1 MVKIPES
8 SQSRLPQPV
17 VHVYSLHTDP
27 FAQPGRGDAGG
38 MNVYIARSI
47 AAMLAADDTL
57 RVEVFTLL
65 TDPDCEHAKP
75 GVQVPTLLNSYR
87 DRVRVHQVL
96 IPQAL
101 GARKNQ
107 LAEFTTEFA
116 AQCVSLACW
125 HPQVIH
131 AHYWLS
137 GVAALGAA
145 QTYAAEGTV
154 IPVVFTPH
162 TTAAAKDARRSPD
175 EPEEPHARYESE
187 HRVLEHAALTIVNTS
202 LEGQQLQDYYGAD
215 SARMRVIAPGVD
227 TGIFTHCRGCT
238 PNMRVRIRTLGW
250 FLLGVLSR

>member
-101 GARKNQ
+101 GARKIN
-107 LAEFTTEFA
+107 LL
-116 AQCVSLACW
+116 SLQ
-125 HPQVIH
+125 PN
-131 AHYWLS
+131 L
-137 GVAALGAA
+137 
-145 QTYAAEGTV
+145 
-154 IPVVFTPH
+154 
-162 TTAAAKDARRSPD
+162 RRNAS
-175 EPEEPHARYESE
+175 H
-187 HRVLEHAALTIVNTS
+187 
-202 LEGQQLQDYYGAD
+202 
-215 SARMRVIAPGVD
+215 
-227 TGIFTHCRGCT
+227 
-238 PNMRVRIRTLGW
+238 
-250 FLLGVLSR
+250 

>member
-1 MVKIPES
+1 
-8 SQSRLPQPV
+8 
-17 VHVYSLHTDP
+17 
-27 FAQPGRGDAGG
+27 

-75 GVQVPTLLNSYR
+75 GVQIPTLLNSYR

-125 HPQVIH
+125 HPQV
-131 AHYWLS
+131 
-137 GVAALGAA
+137 
-145 QTYAAEGTV
+145 
-154 IPVVFTPH
+154 
-162 TTAAAKDARRSPD
+162 
-175 EPEEPHARYESE
+175 
-187 HRVLEHAALTIVNTS
+187 
-202 LEGQQLQDYYGAD
+202 
-215 SARMRVIAPGVD
+215 
-227 TGIFTHCRGCT
+227 
-238 PNMRVRIRTLGW
+238 
-250 FLLGVLSR
+250 